1 MDYNSFKSSWVYV
14 AYSNDNFLNIIS
26 FYVSVPVLSHNKY
39 YILPKDSGT
48 FEFLVMVPSIYISL
62 FILYEYTNLANSI
75 LTLIDMG
82 IILLSK
88 IKYLTTATTELDVHN
103 LVGLQI
109 VTIIDRKNIIINKY
123 TAN

>member
-1 MDYNSFKSSWVYV
+1 MVYNSFKSSWVYV

>member
-1 MDYNSFKSSWVYV
+1 
-14 AYSNDNFLNIIS
+14 
-26 FYVSVPVLSHNKY
+26 
-39 YILPKDSGT
+39 
-48 FEFLVMVPSIYISL
+48 MVPSIYISL
-62 FILYEYTNLANSI
+62 LILYEYTNLANSI

>member
-62 FILYEYTNLANSI
+62 LILYEYTNLANSI